1 MLVRFIIG
9 IKIILLSN
17 KIVMMENN
25 IIKYR
30 RDMELMNDLY
40 YCGRGDVDSY
50 INEWSNK
57 VYWKISV
64 CQRLKKRLE
73 MRLLGV
79 LGVVG
84 AEGKNF

>member
-64 CQRLKKRLE
+64 CERLKRRLE

-79 LGVVG
+79 VG
-84 AEGKNF
+84 TEGKNF

>member
-30 RDMELMNDLY
+30 SDMELMNDLY

-50 INEWSNK
+50 INEWSNE

-73 MRLLGV
+73 KRLLV
-79 LGVVG
+79 VVG
-84 AEGKNF
+84 TKGKNF

>member
-79 LGVVG
+79 VG
-84 AEGKNF
+84 TEGKNF

>member
-50 INEWSNK
+50 INEWSNE
-57 VYWKISV
+57 VYWKILA
-64 CQRLKKRLE
+64 CERLKKRLE

-79 LGVVG
+79 VG
-84 AEGKNF
+84 TEGKNF